1 MVEIEF
7 FGYRNPTGRCADCP
21 IRKGKRVNS
30 CCDDFSRTICNRNA
44 RCDSYFYF
52 CLRDLGD
59 RSTKSGCSY
68 FGNKVTLPNI
78 NDAPLNIDASTKS
91 VLGLDNPIQ
100 LPGLEGPYTV

>member
-1 MVEIEF
+1 MVEIEL
-7 FGYRNPTGRCADCP
+7 FGYSNPTGRCADCP
-21 IRKGKRVNS
+21 IPKGRRVNS
-30 CCDDFSRTICNRNA
+30 CCDNFSRTICNRNA

-59 RSTKSGCSY
+59 RSTKTGCSY
-68 FGNKVTLPNI
+68 FGNKVTLANI